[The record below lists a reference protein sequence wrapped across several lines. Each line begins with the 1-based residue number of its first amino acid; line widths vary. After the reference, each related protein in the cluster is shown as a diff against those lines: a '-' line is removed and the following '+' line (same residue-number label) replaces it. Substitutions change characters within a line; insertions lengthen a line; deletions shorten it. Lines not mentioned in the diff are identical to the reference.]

1 MIGALITACLAAA
14 CLYWMHRRHQDELAA
29 VLRRQTQGESQEK
42 SQEARVQVLL
52 DAMIEGVIVLD
63 GSLRILL
70 VNQALKEMFQL
81 RTDVAGKTLME
92 ALRHHQLQ
100 DMAARCLEEG
110 RFFEGDMK
118 LVSISGAERVYSIN
132 GARID
137 RHEGVVLVC
146 HEVTALK
153 QLERSR
159 TEFIANVSHELRT
172 PLSIIKGYAETL
184 ATLPVTEADAMNYAR
199 IMERHSD
206 RLTALVEDLITI
218 SGLESGQLQLDKLP
232 TALKP
237 LVESVF
243 AELRDKARSRGVSLK
258 CDMPFDLTR
267 EVDSFRIRQVF
278 TNLVDNAIKYGS
290 EAGTVRV
297 EADGDLIYVIDD
309 GPGIPPE
316 ARERVFERF
325 FRVDKARS
333 RDTGGT
339 GLGLAIV
346 KHILLAH
353 GGSIRVEQN
362 QPSGTKFVIQLP
374 AD

>member
-1 MIGALITACLAAA
+1 MIGAIITACFAFA
-14 CLYWMHRRHQDELAA
+14 YIIWMKRRHQDDLALA
-29 VLRRQTQGESQEK
+29 LRKQSQGSSNEK
-42 SQEARVQVLL
+42 SHEARVQALL
-52 DAMIEGVIVLD
+52 DAMVEGVIVLD

-70 VNQALKEMFQL
+70 VNSALKDMFQL
-81 RTDVAGKTLME
+81 RQDVAGKTLME

-100 DMAARCLEEG
+100 DMAARALSEG
-110 RFFEGDMK
+110 RFFEGEMK
-118 LVSISGAERVYSIN
+118 LVSITGLERVYSIN
-132 GARID
+132 GARIG

-146 HEVTALK
+146 HDVTAIK

-159 TEFIANVSHELRT
+159 TEFIGNVSHELRT

-184 ATLPVTEADAMNYAR
+184 STPPFVEADAVKYAR
-199 IMERHSD
+199 IIERHSD

-218 SGLESGQLQLDKLP
+218 SGLESGQLQLHKIP

-243 AELRDKARSRGVSLK
+243 AELAAKAESRGVTLK
-258 CDMPFDLTR
+258 CEMPFDLTR
-267 EVDSFRIRQVF
+267 EVDSSRLRQVF

-290 EAGTVRV
+290 ENGTVQV
-297 EADGDLIYVIDD
+297 VADGDCICVTDD
-309 GPGIPPE
+309 GPGIPAE

-353 GGSIRVEQN
+353 GGGIRVEQN
-362 QPSGTKFVIQLP
+362 QPTGAKFVIQLP